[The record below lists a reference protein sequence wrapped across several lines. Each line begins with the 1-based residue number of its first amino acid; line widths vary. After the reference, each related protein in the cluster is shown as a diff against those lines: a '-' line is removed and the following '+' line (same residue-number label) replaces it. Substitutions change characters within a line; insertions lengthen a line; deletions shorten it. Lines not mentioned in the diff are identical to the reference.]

1 MVASPNGKKTG
12 SSRKKA
18 SGASVGKKKAWAS
31 NGASLVVVESPAKAR
46 TIERILG
53 RKFVVKASQGHL
65 RDLPKGKLGVD
76 IESGFAPSYSV
87 LKDKKAVVKELKELG
102 DKSSSIYLAT
112 DPDREGEAISWHLVE
127 AADWNTDGASLQR
140 VVFHEITQDAVLAAF
155 DNPRPIDMELVNAQ
169 QARRILDRL
178 VGYQI
183 SPLLWRKV
191 QRGLS
196 AGRVQSVALRMV
208 VDREREIEAF
218 VSMEYW
224 TLKALLQKRDGK
236 KTPKKESF
244 SALLQSLKGH
254 KGKLGVP
261 DESAAR
267 RIEGEL
273 NGADFSVA
281 QVKKREVKTSPWAP
295 FITSTLQQEASRK
308 LRMSASRTMAIA
320 QQLYEGLAVGSEG
333 SVGLITYMRTDST
346 NVASSALQEARGYIR
361 DNFGESFLPKQPRVF
376 RKKAKGAQE
385 AHEAIRPT
393 SVHREPQTLKS
404 KLSRDQ
410 FRLYE
415 LIWQR
420 MLASQMA
427 DALSDATTVDIDATC
442 RQAPNVY
449 VFRATGSV
457 LKFKGFRV
465 LYEESQDDAE
475 DEDGKAPLPELS
487 EKEALD
493 FLGLDSNQHFT
504 QPPPRYTEASL
515 IKLLE
520 EKGIGRPSTYAPII
534 STITGRHY
542 VQKDAGRLKPTV
554 LGTTVCDLL
563 TNHFSDIMDTN
574 FTAKMEEELDEV
586 ARGEREWVPML
597 EDFYRPFQQK
607 LEAATEAMP
616 RVKVEEATDEVCDK
630 CGRPMVIKIGRFG
643 KFMACSDYP
652 TCKNTKQ
659 VPSEDGAQGP
669 QQDEVTDEVCD
680 KCGNAM
686 VIKSGRY
693 GKFMACSDYPT
704 CKNSKPLKIGVKCPQ
719 CGSDLVQRTSRNK
732 GRTFYGCSSYP
743 KCDFIVS
750 QRPLPDPCPEC
761 SGLMV
766 ASGRDGV
773 RCTKCSWRGDMPSQ
787 ELAASRS

>member
-218 VSMEYW
+218 VSTEYW

-267 RIEGEL
+267 RIEVEL

-320 QQLYEGLAVGSEG
+320 QQLYEGLVVGSEG

-393 SVHREPQTLKS
+393 SVHRGPQTLKS

-457 LKFKGFRV
+457 LKFKGFRA
-465 LYEESQDDAE
+465 LYEESRDDAE

-504 QPPPRYTEASL
+504 QPAPRYTEASL

-563 TNHFSDIMDTN
+563 TNHFSNIMDTN
-574 FTAKMEEELDEV
+574 FTARMEEELDEV
-586 ARGEREWVPML
+586 ARGEREVGTYARGLLPAL
-597 EDFYRPFQQK
+597 PA
-607 LEAATEAMP
+607 EAG
-616 RVKVEEATDEVCDK
+616 
-630 CGRPMVIKIGRFG
+630 GRHR
-643 KFMACSDYP
+643 SDAAG
-652 TCKNTKQ
+652 Q
-659 VPSEDGAQGP
+659 
-669 QQDEVTDEVCD
+669 
-680 KCGNAM
+680 
-686 VIKSGRY
+686 SG
-693 GKFMACSDYPT
+693 
-704 CKNSKPLKIGVKCPQ
+704 
-719 CGSDLVQRTSRNK
+719 GSD
-732 GRTFYGCSSYP
+732 GRSM
-743 KCDFIVS
+743 
-750 QRPLPDPCPEC
+750 R
-761 SGLMV
+761 
-766 ASGRDGV
+766 
-773 RCTKCSWRGDMPSQ
+773 
-787 ELAASRS
+787 